1 MKKKEKVN
9 LGALIT
15 ASIETA
21 KIKQGDVIGES
32 GIARSTFY
40 RGIGAGGKI
49 SKPNVV
55 ALVRAINKLAKKVVI
70 EENQAL
76 GEAGFDAGL
85 QNPMTIQID
94 AGVQLIVEKSKFS
107 KKRLS
112 SLTADLKSAYE
123 KSLRSSTAEREAPP
137 KKVERKIKVV
147 KKAAEKRRA

>member
-1 MKKKEKVN
+1 MKKKENVN
-9 LGALIT
+9 FGALIT

-21 KIKQGDVIGES
+21 KIKRGDVITES
-32 GIARSTFY
+32 GISRSSFY
-40 RGIGAGGKI
+40 RAIGAGGKA

-70 EENQAL
+70 DENEAL
-76 GEAGFDAGL
+76 RQAGFDAAL

-94 AGVQLIVEKSKFS
+94 TGVQLIVEKSKFS

-112 SLTADLKSAYE
+112 SLTENLKSAYAM
-123 KSLRSSTAEREAPP
+123 SLRSSTTEGTEAP

-147 KKAAEKRRA
+147 KKAAQKRRA